1 MEKVIVCPILQTAKQ
16 HCDESI
22 NITGICRGRMLLISC
37 TMHRYK
43 INAKFS
49 ENTNENVDKRHKQ
62 HSLNLAFVCW
72 HGAVHLALTFA
83 AHENKNHMLEF
94 HLSTV

>member
-62 HSLNLAFVCW
+62 LTQSCIRLLAWCCASGFDIR
-72 HGAVHLALTFA
+72 
-83 AHENKNHMLEF
+83 
-94 HLSTV
+94 ST